1 MRTDPVGHVNTLALS
16 PVHLGEKNFFAMRKR
31 ERAAGV
37 TLMELLVVIALASI
51 LLAIVFPAVGSGLG
65 TLELRSAATR
75 VAAIARHARDQAVY
89 RQKTMQMEINS
100 EAGTVSVADLEGGG
114 QQRYEFPDTVHVQ
127 EVLPSEDAAASRTRR
142 FFFFPDGAAPEFQ
155 VILSNTRRQLTVVGD
170 ALTGTAK
177 VVEQ

>member
-1 MRTDPVGHVNTLALS
+1 MIRMLI
-16 PVHLGEKNFFAMRKR
+16 
-31 ERAAGV
+31 RAAGV
-37 TLMELLVVIALASI
+37 TLMELLVVVALASI
-51 LLAIVFPAVGSGLG
+51 MLAIVFPAVGSGLG